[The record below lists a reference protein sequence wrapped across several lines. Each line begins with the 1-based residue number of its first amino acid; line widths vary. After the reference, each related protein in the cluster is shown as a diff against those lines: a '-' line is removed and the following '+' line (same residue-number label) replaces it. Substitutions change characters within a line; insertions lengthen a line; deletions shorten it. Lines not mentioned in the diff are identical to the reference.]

1 VSFASSIKRY
11 VPKPLQPY
19 LRRLKRAVLGQ
30 QALSYEARIKS
41 ELNVF
46 TATEHVHDLP
56 AIMHYW
62 SGKFLV
68 PIVQQFGFGN
78 SIEMFRIY
86 IARVCAQHPQE
97 TCRVV
102 SLASGDSA
110 SEINVAEW
118 LLEQNVRNFRIECL
132 DLNEEVLSRGRR
144 SAEVKGIR
152 EFFEFNVADVN
163 SWEPR
168 TNYHVVLAIQ
178 CLHHV
183 VKLEQ
188 LFDTIHK
195 VLNPSGFFL
204 TDDMIGRNGH
214 RLWPEALKHVSRLW
228 EELPKS
234 HRFNHSTKTLDRK
247 PDDVDYSEGCFEGIR
262 AQDILPLL
270 VKRFHFEVF
279 VGFANIVDVFV
290 DRRYGPNFDPSREW
304 DRAFIDRVHALD
316 IQEIDAG
323 RVKPTHMYAA
333 MTRTPVE
340 LPKFHRHW
348 SPEFCIRTSVN
359 KRLRGAL

>member
-1 VSFASSIKRY
+1 MKLASSIKRY
-11 VPKPLQPY
+11 VPASLHPQ
-19 LRRLKRAVLGQ
+19 LRRLKRAILGETS
-30 QALSYEARIKS
+30 LSYEDRVRS
-41 ELNVF
+41 ELNAF

-68 PIVQQFGFGN
+68 PIVQQFGFGS
-78 SIEMFRIY
+78 SIDMFRIY
-86 IARVCAQHPQE
+86 IARVCAQYPRE
-97 TCRVV
+97 TCQVV

-118 LLEQNVRNFRIECL
+118 LLEQNIRNFRIECL

-144 SAEVKGIR
+144 SADEKSVG

-168 TNYHVVLAIQ
+168 RDYHVVLAIQ

-183 VKLEQ
+183 VKLER
-188 LFDTIHK
+188 LFETIHD
-195 VLNPSGFFL
+195 VLHPSGFFL

-214 RLWPEALKHVSRLW
+214 RLWPEAMKHVRSLW
-228 EELPKS
+228 KELPAS
-234 HRFNHSTKTLDRK
+234 HRFNHSTKTLDQK

-270 VKRFHFEVF
+270 VERFHFDVF
-279 VGFANIVDVFV
+279 VGFSNIVDVFV
-290 DRRYGPNFDPSREW
+290 DRRYGPNFDPARNW
-304 DRAFIDRVHALD
+304 DREFIDRVQALD
-316 IQEIDAG
+316 VEEIDAG
-323 RVKPTHMYAA
+323 RVKPTHIYAA
-333 MTRTPVE
+333 MTRNAVQH
-340 LPKFHRHW
+340 PKFHRHW
-348 SPEFCIRTSVN
+348 TPAFCIRNPS
-359 KRLRGAL
+359 R